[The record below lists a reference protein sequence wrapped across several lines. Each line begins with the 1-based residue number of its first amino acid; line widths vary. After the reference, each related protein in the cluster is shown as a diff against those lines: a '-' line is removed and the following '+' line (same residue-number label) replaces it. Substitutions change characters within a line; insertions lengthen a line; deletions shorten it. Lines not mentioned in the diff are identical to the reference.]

1 MIGPEEPPVAI
12 AGLLRWLNSRHIKQ
26 SVAVAGASQLS
37 RNAGASAAAGVA
49 GDVPKILCLSFA
61 EGRRG
66 THDRN
71 RISNSF
77 VSFINGFL

>member
-12 AGLLRWLNSRHIKQ
+12 AGLLRWLNSRHIKKR
-26 SVAVAGASQLS
+26 VAVAGASQLS
-37 RNAGASAAAGVA
+37 RNAGVSGAGAVTDGA
-49 GDVPKILCLSFA
+49 PKILCLSFA

-71 RISNSF
+71 CISNSF
-77 VSFINGFL
+77 VSFINCFL